1 MYRLLDSLACSL
13 SFFQFGFF
21 LIIFFFLFI
30 FLCCC
35 FCFLYHVERGV
46 EDRDEA
52 PSLET
57 VESPG
62 KADAFSNEDFH
73 W

>member
-1 MYRLLDSLACSL
+1 MCNRLLDSLSCSL
-13 SFFQFGFF
+13 FSSLVFFLSFSSSSSFFYAVASISCIMG
-21 LIIFFFLFI
+21 
-30 FLCCC
+30 
-35 FCFLYHVERGV
+35 RG
-46 EDRDEA
+46 EWKIEMR